1 MNLHHGSH
9 RQIVLVARPD
19 GLPVPSNFA
28 IRRAPV
34 PTPSE
39 GEVLVRTLYLSID
52 AGLRGRLSDAFNY
65 AASVP
70 LGGVVR
76 SLGIGEVLES
86 RHEAYSPGQLL
97 VTETGWQEYAAVV
110 PGVTTRVIDTATA
123 PAMAFLGVLG
133 ISGITAH
140 IGMLDLA
147 RVGPGDT
154 AVVSTAAGA
163 VGSIAGQLAKAAGA
177 RTVGITG
184 SAEKVQLCLDD
195 YGYDACINY
204 RDTSD
209 LSSALAEVCPEGI
222 DVYFDNV
229 AADQLDAALASLAI
243 GGRVVICGTMGIPP
257 GVVPTGPR
265 FERVLLARRASIQG
279 FIWGDHQHRNE
290 EIVASLTERYR
301 AGGLRYREHVVHGLE
316 RAPEAFAELLTGQNL
331 GKTIVSV
338 GQPAGSSNR
347 SGISR

>member
-1 MNLHHGSH
+1 MTLLPGSH

-28 IRRAPV
+28 IRRVPI

-39 GEVLVRTLYLSID
+39 GEMLVRTLYLSID
-52 AGLRGRLSDAFNY
+52 AGLRGRLVDASNY

-86 RHEAYSPGQLL
+86 RHEAFFPGQLL
-97 VTETGWQEYAAVV
+97 VTETGWQEYAAVG
-110 PGVTTRVIDTATA
+110 PGSTTRVIDTAIA
-123 PAMAFLGVLG
+123 PAPAFLGVLG

-140 IGMLDLA
+140 IGMMDLA
-147 RVGPGDT
+147 RVGVGET

-163 VGSIAGQLAKAAGA
+163 VGSLAGQLAKAAGA

-184 SAEKVQLCLDD
+184 SAEKVKVCLDD
-195 YGYDACINY
+195 YGYDACIDY
-204 RDTSD
+204 RSTSD
-209 LSSALAEVCPEGI
+209 LSSALAEACPDGI

-229 AADQLDAALASLAI
+229 GAEQLDAVLASLAV

-257 GVVPTGPR
+257 GVVPMGPR
-265 FERVLLARRASIQG
+265 YERALLARRASVQG
-279 FIWGDHQHRNE
+279 FIWGDHHHRNE

-301 AGGLRYREHVVHGLE
+301 AGELRHRQHIVHGLE
-316 RAPEAFAELLTGQNL
+316 KAPVAFAELLAGQNL

-338 GQPAGSSNR
+338 D
-347 SGISR
+347 